1 MQISVSVGTILM
13 QRCYLFMLVGLDTVS
28 SPLWALFSAI
38 CCVLERSMCCLV
50 MYNEQH
56 TNNKFPFV
64 CTLNILLKI
73 PTFSMKSIKGLQS

>member
-13 QRCYLFMLVGLDTVS
+13 QRFYLFTVLGLDTVS
-28 SPLWALFSAI
+28 SPARCGHCSVLSA
-38 CCVLERSMCCLV
+38 VFWERSMCCRV
-50 MYNEQH
+50 MGNEQH

-73 PTFSMKSIKGLQS
+73 PTF